1 MTIGVRS
8 ASNRPGYQRDAQGM
22 QDCADV
28 FVVRI
33 SYGLAFKRRDPKRR
47 LAAPCGLQASA
58 RDQAA
63 GVLCCAHVLRAELCS
78 ALLLHFATQNTPP
91 S

>member
-22 QDCADV
+22 QA
-28 FVVRI
+28 
-33 SYGLAFKRRDPKRR
+33 SQ
-47 LAAPCGLQASA
+47 CGLQASA

-78 ALLLHFATQNTPP
+78 ALLLYFATQNTPP